1 MVSSLW
7 LKLRNLKII
16 LWVDVTTSV
25 VLGRQVFGQVGTL
38 QNRHLLPADGIANTN
53 QTKVGGTGILVSVG
67 PNWAQGTVVNWPK
80 SIPGQTQEFL
90 ANCLKRCKIKTHL
103 FLNLKSRLDYCV
115 FR

>member
-38 QNRHLLPADGIANTN
+38 QNRHLLPAGGIAKTN
-53 QTKVGGTGILVSVG
+53 QTKVGVTGILVSVG
-67 PNWAQGTVVNWPK
+67 PNWAQGTFVNFEGGVAKVYSRTDPR
-80 SIPGQTQEFL
+80 IPGKLSETM
-90 ANCLKRCKIKTHL
+90 
-103 FLNLKSRLDYCV
+103 
-115 FR
+115 